1 MASKR
6 LKLKRSE
13 RLYEE
18 AKRYIPGGITGIRR
32 PINFIPG
39 EYPIFLKSGR
49 GGRIVDV
56 DGNEYVDML
65 LSYGPI
71 IIGHREKIIDDAV
84 LGQMKEGF
92 CFNLPQVY
100 QNELCKMMS
109 ELIPCAEQTILV
121 RTGSDA
127 TTGAIRIARGY
138 TNKTKIIRSGY
149 HGWHDWCVEVKGGIL
164 PKAYE
169 DTIDIHYNDIDTL
182 VSLFKQY
189 PDDIAAVIVTG
200 VGHPLNEPVVE
211 PGKEFLDTIRE
222 LTKKHGS
229 VMILDEIRTG
239 FRVSLGGAQKRYG
252 VTPDLATFGKA
263 MANGY
268 CISAISGSRE
278 VMNVVTE
285 GKVFISSTFFHNS
298 LEMVASIETI
308 KFLKRNRVIE
318 NIWKKGERL
327 ISELKR
333 LTEPYQDII
342 NLSGIPPMP
351 FFTFPKDNEGR
362 YKERRKVF
370 YTECIRAGVFMQ
382 PYHHSYICYRHTDKD
397 LAQVLNAVDGALEII
412 KDI

>member
-1 MASKR
+1 MAEKR
-6 LKLKRSE
+6 LMLKKSEKLYK
-13 RLYEE
+13 E
-18 AKRYIPGGITGIRR
+18 AQKYIPGGVTGIRR

-39 EYPIFLKSGR
+39 EYPIFIKSGK
-49 GGRIVDV
+49 GGRITDV
-56 DGNEYVDML
+56 DRNEYVDL
-65 LSYGPI
+65 LCSYGPI
-71 IIGHREKIIDDAV
+71 IIGHREKEIDNAV
-84 LGQMKEGF
+84 IRQMKEGF

-100 QNELCKMMS
+100 QNILCKMFS

-127 TTGAIRIARGY
+127 TTGAIRIARGFSG
-138 TNKTKIIRSGY
+138 KTKIIRSGY

-164 PKAYE
+164 PKTYE
-169 DTIDIHYNDIDTL
+169 DTIDIHYNDIDAL
-182 VSLFKQY
+182 EEQFKKY

-211 PGKEFLDTIRE
+211 PTVEFFKRIRE
-222 LTKKHGS
+222 LTEKHNS

-239 FRVSLGGAQKRYG
+239 FRISLGGAQKKYG

-268 CISAISGSRE
+268 CISAISGRRS
-278 VMNVVTE
+278 VMDVVTT

-308 KFLKRNRVIE
+308 KFLKENRVIE
-318 NIWKKGERL
+318 NIWKKGANL
-327 ISELKR
+327 LDSLKK
-333 LTEPYQDII
+333 LTENYSDLIH
-342 NLSGIPPMP
+342 LSGIPPMP
-351 FFTFPKDNEGR
+351 FFTFPRDKDGK
-362 YKERRKVF
+362 YKERRARF

-382 PYHHSYICYRHTDKD
+382 PYHHSYICYRHTEKD
-397 LAQVLNAVDGALEII
+397 LNQVLNAVNDALKII

>member
-6 LKLKRSE
+6 LRLKKSE
-13 RLYEE
+13 KLYEE

-39 EYPIFLKSGR
+39 EYPIFLKSGK
-49 GGRIVDV
+49 GGRITDV
-56 DGNEYVDML
+56 DGNEFVDLL

-71 IIGHREKIIDDAV
+71 IIGHREKVIDDAV
-84 LGQMKEGF
+84 VRQMKNGF

-169 DTIDIHYNDIDTL
+169 DTIDIHYNDVETL

-200 VGHPLNEPVVE
+200 IGHPLNEPVVE
-211 PGKEFLDTIRE
+211 PTKEFFNTIRE
-222 LTKKHGS
+222 LTTKHGS

-268 CISAISGSRE
+268 CISAISGKRE

-308 KFLKRNRVIE
+308 KFLRKNRVIE
-318 NIWKKGERL
+318 NIWKKGEYLLNEFRRL
-327 ISELKR
+327 I
-333 LTEPYQDII
+333 EPYQDII

-351 FFTFPKDNEGR
+351 FFTFPRDSEGK
-362 YKERRKVF
+362 YKERRKAF

-382 PYHHSYICYRHTDKD
+382 PYHHSYICYRHTEKD
-397 LAQVLNAVDGALEII
+397 LNQVLNAVEGALKVIKEI
-412 KDI
+412 

>member
-6 LKLKRSE
+6 LRLKKSE
-13 RLYEE
+13 KLYEE

-39 EYPIFLKSGR
+39 EYPIFLKSGK
-49 GGRIVDV
+49 GGRITDV
-56 DGNEYVDML
+56 DGNEFVDLL

-71 IIGHREKIIDDAV
+71 IIGHREKVIDDAV
-84 LGQMKEGF
+84 VRQMKNGF

-169 DTIDIHYNDIDTL
+169 DTIDIHYNDVETL

-200 VGHPLNEPVVE
+200 IGHPLNEPVVE
-211 PGKEFLDTIRE
+211 PTKEFFNTIRE
-222 LTKKHGS
+222 LTTKHGS
-229 VMILDEIRTG
+229 IMILDEIRTG

-268 CISAISGSRE
+268 CISAISGKRE

-308 KFLKRNRVIE
+308 KFLKKNRVIE
-318 NIWKKGERL
+318 NIWKKGEYLLNEFRRL
-327 ISELKR
+327 I
-333 LTEPYQDII
+333 EPYQDII

-351 FFTFPKDNEGR
+351 FFTFPRDSQGK
-362 YKERRKVF
+362 YKERRKAF

-382 PYHHSYICYRHTDKD
+382 PYHHSYICYRHTEKD
-397 LAQVLNAVDGALEII
+397 LNQVLNAVEGALKVIKEI
-412 KDI
+412 

>member
-1 MASKR
+1 MPRKPLN
-6 LKLKRSE
+6 LKKSQ

-18 AKRYIPGGITGIRR
+18 AKRFIPGGVTGIRR

-39 EYPIFLKSGR
+39 EYPIFLKSGK
-49 GGRIVDV
+49 GGRITDV
-56 DGNEYVDML
+56 DGNEYVDL
-65 LSYGPI
+65 LCSYGPI
-71 IIGHREKIIDDAV
+71 IIGHREKAIDDAV
-84 LGQMKEGF
+84 VRQMKDGF
-92 CFNLPQVY
+92 CFNLPQIY
-100 QNELCKMMS
+100 QNELCKMFS

-138 TNKTKIIRSGY
+138 TGKTKIIRSGY

-164 PKAYE
+164 PKSYE
-169 DTIDIHYNDIDTL
+169 DTIEIHYNDIEAL
-182 VSLFKQY
+182 ERVFAQY

-200 VGHPLNEPVVE
+200 IGHPLNEPVVE
-211 PGKEFLDTIRE
+211 PTPEFFKRIRE
-222 LTKKHGS
+222 LTQKHGS

-239 FRVSLGGAQKRYG
+239 FRVSLGGAQKKYG

-268 CISAISGSRE
+268 CISAISGKQE
-278 VMNVVTE
+278 VMSVVTE

-308 KFLKRNRVIE
+308 KFLKKNKVIE
-318 NIWKKGERL
+318 NIWKKGSRL
-327 ISELKR
+327 LSELKK
-333 LTEPYQDII
+333 LTENYSDII
-342 NLSGIPPMP
+342 MLSGIPPMP
-351 FFTFPKDNEGR
+351 FFTFPRDEAGK
-362 YKERRKVF
+362 YKERRIKF

-397 LAQVLNAVDGALEII
+397 LNQVLNAVSDALKII
-412 KDI
+412 REV

>member
-6 LKLKRSE
+6 LRLKKSE
-13 RLYEE
+13 KLYEE

-39 EYPIFLKSGR
+39 EYPIFLKSGK
-49 GGRIVDV
+49 GGRITDV
-56 DGNEYVDML
+56 DGNEFVDLL

-71 IIGHREKIIDDAV
+71 IIGHREKVIDDAV
-84 LGQMKEGF
+84 VRQMKNGF

-169 DTIDIHYNDIDTL
+169 DTIDIHYNDVETL

-200 VGHPLNEPVVE
+200 IGHPLNEPVVE
-211 PGKEFLDTIRE
+211 PTKEFFNTIRE
-222 LTKKHGS
+222 LTTKHGS
-229 VMILDEIRTG
+229 IMILDEIRTG

-268 CISAISGSRE
+268 CISAISGKRE

-308 KFLKRNRVIE
+308 KFLKKNRVIE
-318 NIWKKGERL
+318 NIWKKGEYLLNGFRRL
-327 ISELKR
+327 I
-333 LTEPYQDII
+333 EPYQDII

-351 FFTFPKDNEGR
+351 FFTFPRDSEGK
-362 YKERRKVF
+362 YKERRKAF

-382 PYHHSYICYRHTDKD
+382 PYHHSYICYRHTEKD
-397 LAQVLNAVDGALEII
+397 LNQVLNAVEGALKVIKEI
-412 KDI
+412 

>member
-6 LKLKRSE
+6 LRLKKSE
-13 RLYEE
+13 KLYEE

-39 EYPIFLKSGR
+39 EYPIFLKSGK
-49 GGRIVDV
+49 GGRITDV
-56 DGNEYVDML
+56 DGNEFVDLL

-71 IIGHREKIIDDAV
+71 IIGHREKVIDDAV
-84 LGQMKEGF
+84 VRQMKNGF

-169 DTIDIHYNDIDTL
+169 DTIDIHYNDVETL

-200 VGHPLNEPVVE
+200 IGHPLNEPVVE
-211 PGKEFLDTIRE
+211 PTKEFFNTIRE
-222 LTKKHGS
+222 LTTKHGS

-268 CISAISGSRE
+268 CISAISGKRE

-308 KFLKRNRVIE
+308 KFLKKNRVIE
-318 NIWKKGERL
+318 NIWKKGEYLLNEFRRL
-327 ISELKR
+327 I
-333 LTEPYQDII
+333 EPYQDII

-351 FFTFPKDNEGR
+351 FFTFPRDSEGK
-362 YKERRKVF
+362 YKERRKAF

-382 PYHHSYICYRHTDKD
+382 PYHHSYICYRHTEKD
-397 LAQVLNAVDGALEII
+397 LNQVLNAVEGALKVIKEI
-412 KDI
+412 